1 MDLLQKVY
9 EAGVVGAGGAGFPTH
24 IKLNAKVEY
33 FILNAAECEP
43 LLNTDKYLISIKSE
57 EIIKGMAQIG
67 QILEVKHLIIA
78 IKEKYIKEIKILK
91 EKISQLESKVKIVYL
106 KNFYPAGDEQVTVYE
121 VTGRS
126 VPEAGIPLDVGVVVS
141 NVGTVINVY
150 DAMNGK
156 PVIEKYLTVVG
167 EVNNP
172 KILKVPIGISI
183 KECIEGAGGTS
194 LTDYVVIIGGP
205 MMGTII
211 DGDEVA
217 KTNIKKTDGSL
228 IVLAKDHYIV
238 RRKRKSLQT
247 IINETKTACIQCR
260 FCTDLCPR
268 YLLGHKLRPHRVM
281 RNVGMAE
288 QDEEIMK
295 EALLCSECGIC
306 ELYACPMG
314 ISPRLV
320 NISVKEDL
328 ARKGIR
334 AEKGDLVIESR
345 EMIEYRKI
353 PTKRL
358 MARLDII
365 KYSDQEMGELNEIKA
380 RIVSIP
386 LRQHI
391 GKLAKPIVAV
401 GDKVSKG
408 QMIARVERNEMGANI
423 HSSLSGK
430 VVDIHD
436 KIVIEMDDNEV
447 IL

>member
-1 MDLLQKVY
+1 MDLLQKIY

-24 IKLNAKVEY
+24 VKLNTKVEY
-33 FILNAAECEP
+33 FIINAAECEP

-57 EIIKGMAQIG
+57 EMIKGMEEIG
-67 QILEVKHLIIA
+67 EILEAKHFVIA
-78 IKEKYIKEIKILK
+78 IKEKYTKEIKILK
-91 EKISQLESKVKIVYL
+91 DMIRKLDSKVELFYL

-141 NVGTVINVY
+141 NVATVINVY
-150 DAMNGK
+150 NAIDDK
-156 PVIEKYLTVVG
+156 PVIERYLTVVG

-172 KILKVPIGISI
+172 RILKVPIGISI
-183 KECIEGAGGTS
+183 KECIEEAGGTN
-194 LTDYVVIIGGP
+194 LAEHAIIIGGP

-211 DGDEVA
+211 NDDEAA

-238 RRKRKSLQT
+238 RRKRKPLQT
-247 IINETKTACIQCR
+247 IINETRTACIQCR
-260 FCTDLCPR
+260 YCTDLCPR
-268 YLLGHKLRPHRVM
+268 YLLGHQLRPHRIM
-281 RNVGMAE
+281 RNVGMAK

-295 EALLCSECGIC
+295 EALLCSACGIC

-314 ISPRLV
+314 LSPRLV
-320 NISVKEDL
+320 NIFVKEDL

-334 AEKGDLVIESR
+334 AAKGDLAIESR

-358 MARLDII
+358 MARLDIS
-365 KYSDQEMGELNEIKA
+365 KYSDQEIGELNEVKA
-380 RIVSIP
+380 KIVSIP

-391 GKLAKPIVAV
+391 GKSAKPIVAV
-401 GDKVSKG
+401 GDKILKG
-408 QMIARVERNEMGANI
+408 QMIAKVERDEMGANV
-423 HSSLSGK
+423 HSSLTGK
-430 VVDIHD
+430 VVDIQD
-436 KIVIEMDDNEV
+436 KIVIEMEDNEV
-447 IL
+447 TL